1 MRRAGPRLSLCA
13 LTRGRPPAE
22 SPAGGHMPEGRL
34 SGTPA
39 LVTGAGKGIG
49 RAIALRL
56 AAEGAHV
63 AVGARRESDGA
74 AVAAE
79 IASAGGSAQVVLL
92 DVVDAASVA
101 TGVER
106 AARPDRRLDILVNNA
121 GTGGPSPFDGDAR
134 SDEAWAQILDVN
146 LTGTWRV
153 CRAARP
159 FLPDGARIVNVSSV
173 TGRFG
178 VAGMAAYSASKHGI
192 IGLTRTLA
200 LELAPRKITV
210 NAVCPGWVDTDLG
223 RSGIVRM
230 GKVMKLNVEEAFA
243 LAGKMAPLGEVLS
256 PPETAGLVAYLA
268 SPEAKNMT
276 GQALVIDGGQVMP

>member
-1 MRRAGPRLSLCA
+1 MA
-13 LTRGRPPAE
+13 
-22 SPAGGHMPEGRL
+22 EGRL
-34 SGTPA
+34 SGKTA
-39 LVTGAGKGIG
+39 LVTGANKGIG

-56 AAEGAHV
+56 AAEGALV
-63 AVGARRESDGA
+63 TVGARREADGA
-74 AVAAE
+74 VVVAE
-79 IASAGGSAQVVLL
+79 IVRAGGSAQAVVL

-106 AARPDRRLDILVNNA
+106 ASRPDRRLDILVNNA
-121 GTGGPSPFDGDAR
+121 GIGGPSPFDGDVR
-134 SDEAWAQILDVN
+134 SDEAWADILDVN

-159 FLPDGARIVNVSSV
+159 FLPDGGRIVNLSSV

-192 IGLTRTLA
+192 IGLTRSLA

-210 NAVCPGWVDTDLG
+210 NAVCPGWVDTDMG

-230 GKVMKLNVEEAFA
+230 GKAMQKNVEEAFA
-243 LAGKMAPLGEVLS
+243 FAGKMAPLGDVLS
-256 PPETAGLVAYLA
+256 PPEVAGLVAYLA
-268 SPEAKNMT
+268 SSDAKNVT
-276 GQALVIDGGQVMP
+276 GQAIVIDGGQVMP

>member
-1 MRRAGPRLSLCA
+1 
-13 LTRGRPPAE
+13 
-22 SPAGGHMPEGRL
+22 MPEGRL
-34 SGTPA
+34 LGKTA

-74 AVAAE
+74 AVVAE
-79 IASAGGSAQVVLL
+79 IANAGGSAQVVIL

-121 GTGGPSPFDGDAR
+121 GIGGPTPFDGDVR
-134 SDEAWAQILDVN
+134 SDKVWAEILDVN

-159 FLPDGARIVNVSSV
+159 FLPDGARIVNLSSV

-178 VAGMAAYSASKHGI
+178 VAGMAAYSASKHGV
-192 IGLTRTLA
+192 IGLTRSLA
-200 LELAPRKITV
+200 LELAPRGITV
-210 NAVCPGWVDTDLG
+210 NAVCPGWVDTDMG

-230 GKVMKLNVEEAFA
+230 GKTMQKNVEEAFA
-243 LAGKMAPLGEVLS
+243 FAGKMAPLGEVLS
-256 PPETAGLVAYLA
+256 PPEVAGLVAYLA
-268 SPEAKNMT
+268 SPDAKNVT
-276 GQALVIDGGQVMP
+276 GQAIVIDGGQVMR

>member
-1 MRRAGPRLSLCA
+1 MA
-13 LTRGRPPAE
+13 
-22 SPAGGHMPEGRL
+22 EGRL
-34 SGTPA
+34 SGKTA

-63 AVGARRESDGA
+63 AVGVRRETDAA
-74 AVAAE
+74 AVVAE
-79 IASAGGSAQVVLL
+79 IESAGGSAQAVLL
-92 DVVDAASVA
+92 DVVDPASVA

-121 GTGGPSPFDGDAR
+121 GIGGPSPFDGDVR

-159 FLPDGARIVNVSSV
+159 FLPDGGRIVNLSSV

-178 VAGMAAYSASKHGI
+178 VAGMAAYCASKHGV
-192 IGLTRTLA
+192 IGLTRALA

-210 NAVCPGWVDTDLG
+210 NAVCPGWVDTEMG

-230 GKVMKLNVEEAFA
+230 GKAMQKSVEEAFA

-256 PPETAGLVAYLA
+256 SPEVAGLVAYLA
-268 SPEAKNMT
+268 SPDARNMT
-276 GQALVIDGGQVMP
+276 GQALVLDGGQVMP

>member
-1 MRRAGPRLSLCA
+1 
-13 LTRGRPPAE
+13 
-22 SPAGGHMPEGRL
+22 MPEGRL
-34 SGTPA
+34 LGKTA

-63 AVGARRESDGA
+63 AVGSRRESDGA
-74 AVAAE
+74 AVVAE
-79 IASAGGSAQVVLL
+79 IANAGGSAQAVIL

-121 GTGGPSPFDGDAR
+121 GIGGPSPFDGDVR
-134 SDEAWAQILDVN
+134 SDKAWAEILDVN

-159 FLPDGARIVNVSSV
+159 FLPDGARIVNLSSV

-178 VAGMAAYSASKHGI
+178 VAGMAAYSASKHGV
-192 IGLTRTLA
+192 IGLTRSLA

-210 NAVCPGWVDTDLG
+210 NAVCPGWVDTDMG

-230 GKVMKLNVEEAFA
+230 GKSMQKNVEEAFA
-243 LAGKMAPLGEVLS
+243 IAGKMAPLGEVLS
-256 PPETAGLVAYLA
+256 PPEVAGLVAYLV
-268 SPEAKNMT
+268 SPDAKNVT
-276 GQALVIDGGQVMP
+276 GQAIVIDGGQVMP